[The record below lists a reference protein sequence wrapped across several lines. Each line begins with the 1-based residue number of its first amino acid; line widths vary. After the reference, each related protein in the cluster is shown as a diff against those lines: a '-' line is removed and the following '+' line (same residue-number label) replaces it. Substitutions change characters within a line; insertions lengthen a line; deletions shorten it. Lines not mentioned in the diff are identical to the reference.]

1 MEVMFY
7 IIAGKFNPSNDDF
20 PVKTLI
26 TKDKF
31 ADKYAQDCAN
41 LLDQQDIF
49 KIIDKIVSAI
59 TNGIECVTPRKDV
72 GFNGFVV
79 EDVIDTGKRTS
90 FAEIANVYDGGKIK
104 FLQNW
109 ADAIDDI
116 ETSIYRVNVYLE
128 NKVMCDVAEGL
139 MVRLARAGY
148 VPENHVFIALDA
160 NGNVSCVQPLEF
172 IIDVHCTSESD
183 KEFTRGYVREALIK
197 LISEAVASSVLDGVE
212 IGDVSELNVTIVNK

>member
-1 MEVMFY
+1 MNYKIQTVETIELKRSVGTVDFERIEELY
-7 IIAGKFNPSNDDF
+7 IGKP
-20 PVKTLI
+20 
-26 TKDKF
+26 
-31 ADKYAQDCAN
+31 A
-41 LLDQQDIF
+41 
-49 KIIDKIVSAI
+49 
-59 TNGIECVTPRKDV
+59 
-72 GFNGFVV
+72 
-79 EDVIDTGKRTS
+79 S
-90 FAEIANVYDGGKIK
+90 FAEIASVYDGGKIK

-109 ADAIDDI
+109 VDAIDDI

-148 VPENHVFIALDA
+148 VPENQVFIALDA

>member
-1 MEVMFY
+1 MDYKIQAVETIELRRSV
-7 IIAGKFNPSNDDF
+7 GTVDF
-20 PVKTLI
+20 ER
-26 TKDKF
+26 
-31 ADKYAQDCAN
+31 
-41 LLDQQDIF
+41 
-49 KIIDKIVSAI
+49 
-59 TNGIECVTPRKDV
+59 IE
-72 GFNGFVV
+72 
-79 EDVIDTGKRTS
+79 ELDTGKCAS
-90 FAEIANVYDGGKIK
+90 FAEIASVYDGGKIK

-116 ETSIYRVNVYLE
+116 ETSIYRVNVYLK

-160 NGNVSCVQPLEF
+160 NGNVSCVLPLEF

-183 KEFTRGYVREALIK
+183 KEFTRGYVREALVK
-197 LISEAVASSVLDGVE
+197 LISKAIASSILDGVE

>member
-1 MEVMFY
+1 MNYKIQAVETIELKRSVGTVDFEH
-7 IIAGKFNPSNDDF
+7 IKELDIGKP
-20 PVKTLI
+20 
-26 TKDKF
+26 
-31 ADKYAQDCAN
+31 A
-41 LLDQQDIF
+41 
-49 KIIDKIVSAI
+49 
-59 TNGIECVTPRKDV
+59 
-72 GFNGFVV
+72 
-79 EDVIDTGKRTS
+79 S
-90 FAEIANVYDGGKIK
+90 FAEIASVYDGGKIK

-148 VPENHVFIALDA
+148 IPENHVFIALDA

>member
-1 MEVMFY
+1 MNYKIQAVETIELKRSVGTVDFERIEELGM
-7 IIAGKFNPSNDDF
+7 GKH
-20 PVKTLI
+20 
-26 TKDKF
+26 
-31 ADKYAQDCAN
+31 A
-41 LLDQQDIF
+41 
-49 KIIDKIVSAI
+49 
-59 TNGIECVTPRKDV
+59 
-72 GFNGFVV
+72 
-79 EDVIDTGKRTS
+79 S

-148 VPENHVFIALDA
+148 VPENHVFIVLDA

-172 IIDVHCTSESD
+172 IIDVHCTSERD

>member
-1 MEVMFY
+1 MNYKIQAVETIELKRSVGTVDFERIEELGM
-7 IIAGKFNPSNDDF
+7 GKH
-20 PVKTLI
+20 
-26 TKDKF
+26 
-31 ADKYAQDCAN
+31 A
-41 LLDQQDIF
+41 
-49 KIIDKIVSAI
+49 
-59 TNGIECVTPRKDV
+59 
-72 GFNGFVV
+72 
-79 EDVIDTGKRTS
+79 S

-172 IIDVHCTSESD
+172 IIDVHCTSECD
-183 KEFTRGYVREALIK
+183 KEFTRGYVQKALIK
-197 LISEAVASSVLDGVE
+197 LISEAVASSILNGVE
-212 IGDVSELNVTIVNK
+212 VGNVSELNVTNVNK